1 MQQAAILRA
10 TIATQHPGLLYRLDN
25 ADAGT
30 GIVAEG
36 RKYVKNL
43 KPKQPAG
50 PPKQE

>member
-25 ADAGT
+25 AGT